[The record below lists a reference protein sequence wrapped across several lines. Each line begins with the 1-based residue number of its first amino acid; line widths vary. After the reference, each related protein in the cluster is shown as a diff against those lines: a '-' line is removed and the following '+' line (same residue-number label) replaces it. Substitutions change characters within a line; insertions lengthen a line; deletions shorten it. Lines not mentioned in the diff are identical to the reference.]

1 MTRNEIIET
10 IALQIAAAENISIQR
25 ARAAVRRVSRG
36 RTDAELMTWI

>member
-25 ARAAVRRVSRG
+25 ARAAVRRVTRG
-36 RTDAELMTWI
+36 RSLAELATWL